1 MSEAKRIYD
10 TIYLRKELYPMI
22 SGVHHFSFSVKDLDR
37 TIQFY
42 TKILGL
48 KLQSRNRNK
57 YETLGLALF
66 GSKWGLNQKHAD
78 LELAVIDIGGTRVEF
93 IEYKDPEAK
102 PYHQNPSIAGSAHLA
117 FKVDNIE
124 ETRKKLEA
132 AGVEFHY
139 PIQSFME
146 QGKIEWKWCY
156 FRDPD
161 GIILELV
168 EQSSV

>member
-1 MSEAKRIYD
+1 MMR
-10 TIYLRKELYPMI
+10 
-22 SGVHHFSFSVKDLDR
+22 GVHHFSFSVKNLDR
-37 TIQFY
+37 T
-42 TKILGL
+42 
-48 KLQSRNRNK
+48 
-57 YETLGLALF
+57 
-66 GSKWGLNQKHAD
+66 
-78 LELAVIDIGGTRVEF
+78 VEF
-93 IEYKDPEAK
+93 IEYKDPRAQ

-124 ETRKKLEA
+124 ETRKRLEA

-146 QGKIEWKWCY
+146 EGTIEWKWCY

-168 EQSSV
+168 EQPRP

>member
-1 MSEAKRIYD
+1 
-10 TIYLRKELYPMI
+10 
-22 SGVHHFSFSVKDLDR
+22 
-37 TIQFY
+37 
-42 TKILGL
+42 
-48 KLQSRNRNK
+48 
-57 YETLGLALF
+57 
-66 GSKWGLNQKHAD
+66 LNQKHAD